1 MTEPNLFSQWLR
13 ERRKALRLTQAQ
25 LAERAGISASAVE
38 KLEGSQRQPSQQVAE
53 TLADALQIAPKER
66 ASFLRLAKG
75 VSEAGDDSDGR
86 AATPTNVPAYLTPLI
101 GRDDALERVT
111 ALLKR
116 DEVRLVTLT
125 GPPGVGKTRLALQTA
140 SNLLSDF
147 SDGVFLVTLA
157 PVRDPDLVVRTIAG
171 ALSLRDKG
179 TEPISLT
186 LKEHL
191 REQKVLLVLDNFEQ
205 VVAAAPPV
213 VELLWGCPQVKML
226 VTSREA
232 LHVRGERQFSV
243 PSLDSDA
250 AARLFV
256 ERAREV
262 EADFALTKENEASV
276 ASICARMEGVPL
288 SIELIAARVRLLAP
302 KALLTQL
309 ARHSAE
315 AVSVALPLLVG
326 GQRDLPERHKT
337 LRSAIGWS
345 YDLLTPA
352 EQRLYRR
359 LGVFIGGCT
368 PQAVE
373 SICNARNDL
382 GIDVM
387 EGLLSLLD
395 KSLLKRHDG
404 IIEDEEDYH
413 RYTMLET
420 VLEYAAERLQESG
433 EAARVREWHAE
444 YYLALAR
451 AAEQQIAGL
460 DQKRWLEILEGE
472 HANLRAA
479 LAWALEHGEV
489 ETGMRTAC
497 ALHHFWYV
505 HGHLDEGLRWLDAA
519 IFKAQEAPVPT
530 TLLIAALNAAAWL
543 AMARND
549 YARATAWANGS
560 VELAREEGDV
570 KSLAVSLNRLAQANT
585 YTGRFEIAKAL
596 LEEALPLWR
605 ELGDTDGLARLL
617 NNLAGNTMQLG
628 TLEDAL
634 RLYLES
640 ASIFRRMNHTWNE
653 ALVLSGIAHVLRRQ
667 GEYEQAAAAC
677 DECLKLVEDIDNNG
691 YITSIVRN
699 CQGDVARCQGHY
711 KEALYLYGLS
721 LEASRKIHSHYMTG
735 LNLLGLGCLAVQE
748 GIAERAATLFGALDA
763 LAEKGNGAIIL
774 IVDRPGY
781 EANLAAS
788 KALTSEAQWMSAWS
802 RGRAMSE
809 KEAVAFALSE
819 G

>member
-13 ERRKALRLTQAQ
+13 ERRKALRLTQTQ

-66 ASFLRLAKG
+66 ARFLRVAKG
-75 VSEAGDDSDGR
+75 VAEAGDIEER
-86 AATPTNVPAYLTPLI
+86 AATPTNLPAYLTPLI
-101 GRDDALERVT
+101 GRDDALERVA
-111 ALLKR
+111 ALLR
-116 DEVRLVTLT
+116 CDDVRLVTLT
-125 GPPGVGKTRLALQTA
+125 GPPGVGKTRLALQAA

-171 ALSLRDKG
+171 VLSLRDKG
-179 TEPISLT
+179 TEPVSLT

-205 VVAAAPPV
+205 VVASAPSV

-243 PSLDSDA
+243 PSLDSDSSA
-250 AARLFV
+250 QLFA

-262 EADFALTKENEASV
+262 EADFALTKENEVSV

-288 SIELIAARVRLLAP
+288 SIELIAARVRILSP

-309 ARHSAE
+309 ERHGAE
-315 AVSVALPLLVG
+315 AASVALPLLVG

-337 LRSAIGWS
+337 LRSSIGWS
-345 YDLLTPA
+345 YDLLASA
-352 EQRLYRR
+352 EQNLCRR

-395 KSLLKRHDG
+395 KSLLKRHDAKSG
-404 IIEDEEDYH
+404 DEEP

-420 VLEYAAERLQESG
+420 VLEYAAERLHESG

-451 AAEQQIAGL
+451 AAEQQIAGV
-460 DQKRWLEILEGE
+460 DQKRWLEILERE
-472 HANLRAA
+472 HDNLRAA
-479 LAWALEHGEV
+479 LAWTLEHGEV

-519 IFKAQEAPVPT
+519 ILKAQERPVPT
-530 TLLIAALNAAAWL
+530 TLLIAALNAASWL
-543 AMARND
+543 AMARNC
-549 YARATAWANGS
+549 
-560 VELAREEGDV
+560 
-570 KSLAVSLNRLAQANT
+570 
-585 YTGRFEIAKAL
+585 
-596 LEEALPLWR
+596 
-605 ELGDTDGLARLL
+605 
-617 NNLAGNTMQLG
+617 M
-628 TLEDAL
+628 
-634 RLYLES
+634 
-640 ASIFRRMNHTWNE
+640 
-653 ALVLSGIAHVLRRQ
+653 
-667 GEYEQAAAAC
+667 GE
-677 DECLKLVEDIDNNG
+677 
-691 YITSIVRN
+691 
-699 CQGDVARCQGHY
+699 
-711 KEALYLYGLS
+711 
-721 LEASRKIHSHYMTG
+721 
-735 LNLLGLGCLAVQE
+735 QE
-748 GIAERAATLFGALDA
+748 R
-763 LAEKGNGAIIL
+763 
-774 IVDRPGY
+774 
-781 EANLAAS
+781 
-788 KALTSEAQWMSAWS
+788 
-802 RGRAMSE
+802 
-809 KEAVAFALSE
+809 
-819 G
+819 

>member
-1 MTEPNLFSQWLR
+1 MTKPHLFSQWLR

-25 LAERAGISASAVE
+25 LAARTGLSASAVE
-38 KLEGSQRQPSQQVAE
+38 KLEGGQRHPSQQVAE
-53 TLADALQIAPKER
+53 LLVDALQISPKER
-66 ASFLRLAKG
+66 ARFLRVAKG
-75 VSEAGDDSDGR
+75 SLDDGNEQD
-86 AATPTNVPAYLTPLI
+86 ATPTNLPAYLTPLI
-101 GRDDALERVT
+101 GRDDALEKIT
-111 ALLKR
+111 SLLR
-116 DEVRLVTLT
+116 CDDVRLVTLT
-125 GPPGVGKTRLALQTA
+125 GPPGVGKTRLALQAA
-140 SNLLSDF
+140 SNLLSNF

-157 PVRDPDLVVRTIAG
+157 PVRDPALVVRTIAG

-179 TEPISLT
+179 TEPMSLT

-205 VVAAAPPV
+205 VVAATQSV
-213 VELLWGCPQVKML
+213 VELLWGCPQVRML

-232 LHVRGERQFSV
+232 LHVRGERQFAV
-243 PSLDSDA
+243 PSLDDDSSLQ
-250 AARLFV
+250 LFV

-288 SIELIAARVRLLAP
+288 SIELIAARVRLLSP
-302 KALLTQL
+302 RALLTQL
-309 ARHSAE
+309 ERRSAD

-352 EQRLYRR
+352 EQSLFRR

-395 KSLLKRHDG
+395 KSLLKRHDAKS
-404 IIEDEEDYH
+404 EDEEP

-451 AAEQQIAGL
+451 AAEQQIAGVN
-460 DQKRWLEILEGE
+460 QKRWLAILERE
-472 HANLRAA
+472 HDNLRAA
-479 LAWALEHGEV
+479 LAWTLEHGEV

-505 HGHLDEGLRWLDAA
+505 YGHLEEGLRWLDAA
-519 IFKAQEAPVPT
+519 ILKAQEIPVPT

-543 AMARND
+543 AMARNE
-549 YARATAWANGS
+549 YARATAWANSS

-570 KSLAVSLNRLAQANT
+570 RSLAVSLHRLSQANT
-585 YTGRFEIAKAL
+585 YTGHFERAKAL
-596 LEEALPLWR
+596 LEEALLLWR
-605 ELGDTDGLARLL
+605 ELGDMDGLARVL

-634 RLYLES
+634 RLYQES
-640 ASIFRRMNHTWNE
+640 ASLFRRMNHTWNE

-667 GEYEQAAAAC
+667 GAYEQSAAVC
-677 DECLKLVEDIDNNG
+677 NECLKLVEDIDNNG
-691 YITSIVRN
+691 YISSIVRN
-699 CQGDVARCQGHY
+699 CQGDIARCQGNY

-748 GIAERAATLFGALDA
+748 GTAERAATLFGALDA
-763 LAEKGNGAIIL
+763 LAEKGNGALIL
-774 IVDRPGY
+774 RVDRPEH
-781 EANLAAS
+781 EAILAAS
-788 KALTSEAQWMSAWS
+788 KALIDETQWMSVWS

-809 KEAVAFALSE
+809 KDAVAFALSE